1 MDIVIFLFISFPLC
15 KNILFFSFS
24 LCERK
29 KNRQLGVLTVSELWT
44 FVSHKQGGVY
54 DEAFFNFNQVLSGM
68 KAHLFSKE
76 ECV

>member
-1 MDIVIFLFISFPLC
+1 MFLFLAIPV
-15 KNILFFSFS
+15 
-24 LCERK
+24 CERK
-29 KNRQLGVLTVSELWT
+29 KTVSGGLLTVSELWT